1 MTAKKD
7 NHATVLLVMD
17 IQEMMMTFLPDPK
30 PLLAKVNEAIE
41 GARSANVEVIYVILS
56 FRKGHP
62 EISARHKN
70 FSRIKNSG
78 FMFTEGHEGTA
89 LHSAMVPKEKEL
101 ILHKKR
107 VSGFAG
113 SDLETVLKSKDVDN
127 LVIAGFATSGIVL
140 HTVTEGSDKDYRITV
155 LSDACADP
163 DPEVHEFLTGKIF
176 PKSGTVLTT
185 SEWIRSVA
193 TETPGPDVTLL

>member
-1 MTAKKD
+1 MTEKKD

-17 IQEMMMTFLPDPK
+17 IQEIMMTFLPHPK

-41 GARSANVEVIYVILS
+41 GARSANIEVIYVILS

-62 EISARHKN
+62 EISARHKA
-70 FSRIKNSG
+70 FSGIKNSG

-89 LHSAMVPKEKEL
+89 LHSAIVPKEEEL

-113 SDLETVLKSKDVDN
+113 SDLEMVLKSKNVDN
-127 LVIAGFATSGIVL
+127 LVIVGFATSGIVL
-140 HTVTEGSDKDYRITV
+140 HTVTEGSDKDYCITV

-176 PKSGTVLTT
+176 PASGTVLTT
-185 SEWIRSVA
+185 SEWIRSV
-193 TETPGPDVTLL
+193 TTKTSGRDVTLL